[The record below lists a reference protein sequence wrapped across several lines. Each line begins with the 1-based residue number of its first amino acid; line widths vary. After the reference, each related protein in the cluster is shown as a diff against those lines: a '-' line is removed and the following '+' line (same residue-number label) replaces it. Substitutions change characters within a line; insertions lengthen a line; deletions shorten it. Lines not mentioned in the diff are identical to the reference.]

1 MGGRLMGSEKQVAR
15 GILSSSYY
23 TDSKD
28 TKHEEIFSPSKLDF
42 ILGHFEERVWP
53 RTIFTKTLGK

>member
-1 MGGRLMGSEKQVAR
+1 MGSEKQVAR